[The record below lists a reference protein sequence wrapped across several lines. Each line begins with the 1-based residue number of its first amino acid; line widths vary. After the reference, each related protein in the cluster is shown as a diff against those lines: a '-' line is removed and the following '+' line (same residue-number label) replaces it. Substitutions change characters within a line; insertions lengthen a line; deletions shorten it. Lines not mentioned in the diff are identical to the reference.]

1 MSENKKNETQP
12 PLTIAMVVDTS
23 GNRGNGTSNSALQWA
38 QELERQGH
46 HVRLVGIG
54 APEYPARVNHVPLVS
69 WVAKKQQMQFA
80 EPSDTLFRKAFDG
93 VDVVHI
99 YTPFRFGQHACKVA
113 KQMGI
118 AVTAGYH
125 VQPENVTY
133 SAGPL
138 KYVPGIDSFIYWLFD
153 IWLYRKIDH
162 VHVPTELGASLL
174 RSHGYKSKLH
184 VISNGYESRFT
195 PKRQRKADE
204 PSPVPFRIVASGRLT
219 NEKNHVALIRAIA
232 RCRHAQDI
240 ELVIAGTG
248 PLKKRLQRMAGRLL
262 SRPASIG
269 FHRNADMPALL
280 RSSNLLVH
288 PSIADLESVSVIEGM
303 AAGLVPVIAS
313 SSLSAAGQFALL
325 DEIVVPRGRCGRAG
339 PVVSTGGSTIR
350 RSSPSGA
357 APTPNIRKPIIRW
370 NRPYVSSSRWN
381 VRRSPITVAEW
392 RLPQSQYNRYT

>member
-1 MSENKKNETQP
+1 M
-12 PLTIAMVVDTS
+12 
-23 GNRGNGTSNSALQWA
+23 
-38 QELERQGH
+38 
-46 HVRLVGIG
+46 
-54 APEYPARVNHVPLVS
+54 
-69 WVAKKQQMQFA
+69 
-80 EPSDTLFRKAFDG
+80 
-93 VDVVHI
+93 
-99 YTPFRFGQHACKVA
+99 
-113 KQMGI
+113 
-118 AVTAGYH
+118 
-125 VQPENVTY
+125 QPENVTY

-232 RCRHAQDI
+232 AARHAQDI

-280 RSSNLLVH
+280 RSGDLLVH

-303 AAGLVPVIAS
+303 AAGLVPGDCLVVAERGRPVR
-313 SSLSAAGQFALL
+313 AAGR
-325 DEIVVPRGRCGRAG
+325 IVVPRGRCGRAG
-339 PVVSTGGSTIR
+339 
-350 RSSPSGA
+350 SSYRLVDRPSGA
-357 APTPNIRKPIIRW
+357 ARQVGRHLRRTYENQLFGGI
-370 NRPYVSSSRWN
+370 
-381 VRRSPITVAEW
+381 VRT
-392 RLPQSQYNRYT
+392 